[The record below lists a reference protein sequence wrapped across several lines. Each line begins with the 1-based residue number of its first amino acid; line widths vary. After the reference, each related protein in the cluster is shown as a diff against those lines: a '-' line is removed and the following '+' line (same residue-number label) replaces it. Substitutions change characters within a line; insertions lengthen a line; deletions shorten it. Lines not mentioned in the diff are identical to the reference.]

1 MRPLL
6 AHALVIFLSVT
17 SLSAASRLNNSE
29 GTRATNSVKTRGSAG
44 SKSHRSASKRHQ
56 TKARS
61 KHHAYQVGRASW
73 YGKKFHGKKTASGET
88 YDMFQFTAAH
98 QQLPLGTLVKVTDL
112 RNGRWVIVRVN
123 DRGPIPHSRIIDL
136 SYGAAQVLGLRAH
149 GVEPVRLDIVEPETI
164 AQNQPA
170 QTGEAEIAGLQ

>member
-6 AHALVIFLSVT
+6 THALVIVFSVT

-29 GTRATNSVKTRGSAG
+29 GTRDTNSVKTRGTLA
-44 SKSHRSASKRHQ
+44 KSHVSRTARHKTARKKR
-56 TKARS
+56 KP
-61 KHHAYQVGRASW
+61 YEVGNASW

-98 QQLPLGTLVKVTDL
+98 QKLPLGTLVKVTDL

-123 DRGPIPHSRIIDL
+123 DRGPVPRSRIIDL
-136 SYGAAQVLGLRAH
+136 SYGAAQVLGLRGH
-149 GVEPVRLDIVEPETI
+149 GVETVRLDIVEPETL
-164 AQNQPA
+164 AQNQPLPGED
-170 QTGEAEIAGLQ
+170 TGITGMQ

>member
-6 AHALVIFLSVT
+6 THALVIVFSVT

-29 GTRATNSVKTRGSAG
+29 GTRATNSVRSHRAAG
-44 SKSHRSASKRHQ
+44 SKSHASRDAKRKIRPRQ
-56 TKARS
+56 
-61 KHHAYQVGRASW
+61 KHRPYEIGRASW
-73 YGKKFHGKKTASGET
+73 YGKRFYGKKTASGET

-98 QQLPLGTLVKVTDL
+98 QKLPLGTLVKVTVL

-123 DRGPIPHSRIIDL
+123 DRGPVPRSRIIDL
-136 SYGAAQVLGLRAH
+136 SYGAAQVLGLRSR
-149 GVEPVRLDIVEPETI
+149 GVATVRLDIVQPETV

-170 QTGEAEIAGLQ
+170 PGDESEIAGLQ